1 MDPGLDGVEGDL
13 EGLEEDA
20 WGTDDGD
27 EMEKPSTRASIVAIR
42 KTKNAA
48 RFFKGWSGFVSSAIK
63 RGEKV
68 VLCEGIECQLVC
80 L

>member
-20 WGTDDGD
+20 WGIDDGD
-27 EMEKPSTRASIVAIR
+27 EMDKPSTRASIVGIR
-42 KTKNAA
+42 KTKDAA
-48 RFFKGWSGFVSSAIK
+48 VLKGWSSFASSAIR